1 MKVFYRVY
9 FGYSHEDV
17 EMSEET
23 NDNQE
28 ILDKCIDQL
37 EKKYGSDNDVL
48 FVSWENTVPCGGDV
62 HEDEYII
69 GGNHGLLLYTG
80 GNFNIAPL
88 NPENPSYTTYE
99 ETDRNGALEP
109 DTRTLNEWKEWF
121 NQYGDKDEYADAQ
134 EWLFDMIS
142 MGILIPEK
150 ESFFE

>member
-1 MKVFYRVY
+1 MQHYEIIFDYNL
-9 FGYSHEDV
+9 EILTV
-17 EMSEET
+17 EEET
-23 NDNQE
+23 TDYGGLVD
-28 ILDKCIDQL
+28 ILIDKL
-37 EKKYGSDNDVL
+37 EEEYGSDSRF
-48 FVSWENTVPCGGDV
+48 FVPPENTIENGGDV